1 MIEKSRKGREMYEL
15 LGDKQFNSIVS
26 WLKEDKAFAKKVRST
41 TGSPDFM
48 PIAALFLTLKDYFRE
63 GVDENKMYSGLPLD
77 EFINKVKKYD
87 AKYLKPALYLLG
99 LTLGWDNI
107 YKLMYKRWDLP
118 ILSVK

>member
-1 MIEKSRKGREMYEL
+1 
-15 LGDKQFNSIVS
+15 
-26 WLKEDKAFAKKVRST
+26 
-41 TGSPDFM
+41 M